1 MRAYRLV
8 PVLVLIIVGLTL
20 LGACKDKTPRTPG
33 TATTTGGATS
43 GSNQG
48 GTQGTSGSQTGAIT
62 LTTSDG
68 VSIAAV
74 FVKGSGE
81 GPLPACLLVHM
92 FGKDKSTYS
101 DFQAKLADVG
111 ISSLAIDL
119 RGHGESTQGGT
130 LDFKSLTDEQ
140 WALAKNDLVAGLD
153 NLRSRSDVN
162 PAMIGIVG
170 ASIGANLALVVAAD
184 QLSQGAPNPPKCL
197 VLLSPGRNYHG
208 IEPIP
213 RARDVRHMPVYIVSA
228 KEDGQSF
235 STSQTLTN
243 ATKGELKE
251 YEGKDHGTDLFTA
264 HPELVGEIIQ
274 WIKNRVASVATPAG
288 SSPTDISQPTS
299 TEGDGSR

>member
-33 TATTTGGATS
+33 TDTTTGGGTS
-43 GSNQG
+43 GPNQG
-48 GTQGTSGSQTGAIT
+48 GTQGTSTQTGAIT
-62 LTTSDG
+62 LTASDG
-68 VSIAAV
+68 VATAAV
-74 FVKGSGE
+74 FVKGSGD

-92 FGKDKSTYS
+92 LGKDKSTYS

-111 ISSLAIDL
+111 VSSLAIDL

-213 RARDVRHMPVYIVSA
+213 RARDVRHVPVYIVSA